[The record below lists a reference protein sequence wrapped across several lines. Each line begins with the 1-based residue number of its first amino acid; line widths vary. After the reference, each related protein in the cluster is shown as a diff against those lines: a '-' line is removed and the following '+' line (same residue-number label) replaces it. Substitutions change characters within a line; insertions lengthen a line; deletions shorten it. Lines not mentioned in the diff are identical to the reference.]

1 MAYVF
6 VVFLAFMG
14 VQIFVFF
21 LVGLCCRFGKLDS
34 LNSYAWYSW
43 MLDGI
48 VFNGE
53 CDGSCLVVIFW
64 FMVILVGECI

>member
-1 MAYVF
+1 MF
-6 VVFLAFMG
+6 KFL
-14 VQIFVFF
+14 FF

-48 VFNGE
+48 VFNGSVM
-53 CDGSCLVVIFW
+53 DLV
-64 FMVILVGECI
+64 